1 MTKET
6 RNILAAVGIVAGLVA
21 GALVA
26 RWLIQRRG

>member
-1 MTKET
+1 MTRET

>member
-1 MTKET
+1 MSKET